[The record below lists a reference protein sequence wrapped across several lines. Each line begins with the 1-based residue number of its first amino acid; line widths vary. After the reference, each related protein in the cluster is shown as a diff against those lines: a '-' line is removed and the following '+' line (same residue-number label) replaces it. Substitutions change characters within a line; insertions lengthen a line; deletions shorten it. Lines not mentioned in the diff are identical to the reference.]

1 MQGEHTMNDKQIAS
15 FLSVAKCGSF
25 SSATR
30 QQFISPQAMIQQID
44 LLEKEI
50 GVKLLHR
57 THQGVM
63 LTRAGQQFYDGM
75 ERISREITSMLNS
88 IRNAE
93 NRRLRISFFSSSPM
107 MSKACESFS
116 MRYPDIRQEYI
127 LAEPEAWLEDLKQLC
142 AGELDLF
149 EHADVPQ
156 VHENGLDFVPLVRDP
171 IVCTL
176 SPIHP
181 LADRAVIFPEDLA
194 GLRVGIHDISCIP
207 GLQEFLQTHA
217 PEVELIDGNKGPVSA
232 FDICENGGVF
242 LCSESFSE
250 KNRPL
255 RIAPLACD
263 FAWIYGLA
271 FRKNPDP
278 LVQLFIDNAK
288 AQFAPCDA
296 R

>member
-1 MQGEHTMNDKQIAS
+1 MNDKQIAS
-15 FLSVAKCGSF
+15 FLSVAQCGSF
-25 SSATR
+25 SSAAR

-44 LLEKEI
+44 LLEKEV

-57 THQGVM
+57 THQGVS
-63 LTRAGQQFYDGM
+63 LTNAGQQFYDGM
-75 ERISREITSMLNS
+75 ARISHEIDVLLDDVRS
-88 IRNAE
+88 AKK
-93 NRRLRISFFSSSPM
+93 RRLRISFFSASPM

-116 MRYPDIRQEYI
+116 KCHPDIRQEYI
-127 LAEPEAWLEDLKQLC
+127 LAEPEAWLNDLKRLRT
-142 AGELDLF
+142 GELDLF

-171 IVCTL
+171 IVCAI

-181 LADRAVIFPEDLA
+181 LADHAVILPHELA

-207 GLQEFLQTHA
+207 GLQEYLQIHA
-217 PEVELIDGNKGPVSA
+217 PGVELIDGNKGPISA
-232 FDICENGGVF
+232 FDICEHGGIF
-242 LCSESFSE
+242 LCSEGFAD

-255 RIAPLACD
+255 RIAPLVCD
-263 FAWIYGLA
+263 FAWIYGLV
-271 FRKNPDP
+271 FKKNPDP